1 MKYCDL
7 HNHTMYSDGSD
18 TPQKLC
24 ALAKEKGIDAL
35 AITDHN
41 TINGIFEFEK
51 CAKEIGL
58 DYILGSEL
66 TTQHNGKEVH
76 IIAMFINENNA
87 HGVVN
92 FIENVQKIKRE
103 SNVRLAKMLT
113 QDGYNFSLSEL
124 ENRFGKNINRAHFA
138 KVMIEMGIVSSI
150 EEAFDGILKEGN
162 GYYSVAKRPDTLKT
176 ISDIV
181 SWGCIPV
188 LAHPLL
194 SFDEKALE
202 EFLPQ
207 AKKAGLVSMEAYYS
221 KFSKEQTEYLLALC
235 AKHDLIPSGGSDY
248 HGDIKKTVILGSAN
262 APYSCYER
270 LKAHLINNQL
280 SQ

>member
-7 HNHTMYSDGSD
+7 HNHTIYSDGSD
-18 TPQKLC
+18 TPYELC
-24 ALAKEKGIDAL
+24 MLAKQKEISAL

-51 CAKEIGL
+51 CAKEMGL

-66 TTQHNGKEVH
+66 TTQHSGSEVH

-87 HGVVN
+87 HCIAD
-92 FIENVQKIKRE
+92 FIERVQKIKRE
-103 SNVRLAKMLT
+103 SNINLTKKLT
-113 QDGYNFSLSEL
+113 QDGYKISLEDL
-124 ENRFGKNINRAHFA
+124 EKRFGKNINRAHFA
-138 KVMIEMGIVSSI
+138 TVMIEMGMVKSI
-150 EEAFDGILKEGN
+150 EEAFNGILKEGN

-194 SFDEKALE
+194 NFTENELE
-202 EFLPQ
+202 EFLPL
-207 AKKAGLVSMEAYYS
+207 AKKAGLVGMEAYYS
-221 KFSKEQTEYLLALC
+221 KFSEEQTEYLLKL
-235 AKHDLIPSGGSDY
+235 AKKHGVIASGGSDY
-248 HGDIKKTVILGSAN
+248 HGNIKKTVGLGSAN
-262 APYSCYER
+262 APYSCYEN
-270 LKAHLINNQL
+270 LKNALAK
-280 SQ
+280 

>member
-7 HNHTMYSDGSD
+7 HNHTIYSDGSD
-18 TPQKLC
+18 TPYELC
-24 ALAKEKGIDAL
+24 MLAKQKEISAL

-51 CAKEIGL
+51 CAKEMGL

-66 TTQHNGKEVH
+66 TTLHSGSEVH

-87 HGVVN
+87 HCIAD
-92 FIENVQKIKRE
+92 FIERVQKIKRE
-103 SNVRLAKMLT
+103 SNINLAKKLT
-113 QDGYNFSLSEL
+113 QDGYKISLEDL
-124 ENRFGKNINRAHFA
+124 EKRFGKNINRAHFA
-138 KVMIEMGIVSSI
+138 TVMIEMGMVKSI
-150 EEAFDGILKEGN
+150 EEAFNGILKEGN

-194 SFDEKALE
+194 NFTENELE
-202 EFLPQ
+202 EFLPL
-207 AKKAGLVSMEAYYS
+207 AKKAGLVGMEAHYS
-221 KFSKEQTEYLLALC
+221 KFSEEQTECLLKL
-235 AKHDLIPSGGSDY
+235 AKKHSIIASGGSDY
-248 HGDIKKTVILGSAN
+248 HGNIKKTVGLGSAN
-262 APYSCYER
+262 APYSCYEN
-270 LKAHLINNQL
+270 LKNALAK
-280 SQ
+280 

>member
-7 HNHTMYSDGSD
+7 HNHTIYSDGSD
-18 TPQKLC
+18 TPYELC
-24 ALAKEKGIDAL
+24 MLAKQKEISAL

-51 CAKEIGL
+51 CAKEMGL

-66 TTQHNGKEVH
+66 TTQHNGSEVH

-87 HGVVN
+87 HCIAD
-92 FIENVQKIKRE
+92 FIERVQKIKRE
-103 SNVRLAKMLT
+103 SNINLAKKLT
-113 QDGYNFSLSEL
+113 QDGYKISLEDL
-124 ENRFGKNINRAHFA
+124 EKRFGKNINRAHFA
-138 KVMIEMGIVSSI
+138 TVMIEMGMVKSI
-150 EEAFDGILKEGN
+150 EEAFNGILKEGN

-194 SFDEKALE
+194 NFTENELE
-202 EFLPQ
+202 EFLPL
-207 AKKAGLVSMEAYYS
+207 AKKAGLVGMEAYYS
-221 KFSKEQTEYLLALC
+221 KFSEEQTEYLLKL
-235 AKHDLIPSGGSDY
+235 AKKHSIIASGGSDY
-248 HGDIKKTVILGSAN
+248 HGNIKKTVGLGSAN
-262 APYSCYER
+262 APYSCYEN
-270 LKAHLINNQL
+270 LKNALAK
-280 SQ
+280 